1 MAGLDLFAA
10 ALRALIGK
18 GAFVRRDLSRRALF
32 ISDYK
37 RRRKADEVE
46 RIETRLNARGWQ
58 VTYVDSLALLDWL
71 YPDYQDFFASLPAFE
86 LAGLPENTKGLLRI
100 FQRHQAVF
108 HPEMLNEAR
117 EALLRWDAGENSQLL
132 VQAGKALAVSLR
144 KREPVPGFFIPLL
157 GTMQD
162 VTREVQ
168 VC

>member
-18 GAFVRRDLSRRALF
+18 GAFVKRDLSRRALF

-37 RRRKADEVE
+37 RQQEADRVPQ
-46 RIETRLNARGWQ
+46 IEARLNARGWQ
-58 VTYVDSLALLDWL
+58 ITYVDSLALLDWL
-71 YPDYQDFFASLPAFE
+71 YPAYQDFFASLHAFE
-86 LAGLPENTKGLLRI
+86 SAGLPENTKGLLRI
-100 FQRHQAVF
+100 FQRHQAAF
-108 HPEMLNEAR
+108 LPEMLNEAR
-117 EALLRWDAGENSQLL
+117 AALLRWDAGENSQLL

-144 KREPVPGFFIPLL
+144 RGEPVPGFFIPLL

-162 VTREVQ
+162 GTREVH